1 VSLLSYNKQ
10 IGGDKMILKNKEKI
24 GQLGEQLKGL
34 YQSDL
39 GLYTALF
46 VDERP
51 VEKSKIPSGLYESM
65 HTLGIATGANEVR
78 STVRI
83 LNLDGAF
90 FATDHVSY
98 QGDEQS
104 EGMVMP
110 FHPENTYLS
119 NEMRIEGGESV
130 LEIGVG
136 SGVNSILAV
145 LRGAEK
151 VTALDVN
158 PRTFDYTRFNMAL
171 NRIEESKI
179 ELILNE
185 STSLD
190 DLLKP
195 VSGKRFD
202 YVITN
207 PPFEYGRDNDTQL
220 RNSSSGNDGLD
231 MIRAIVSQV
240 DDYLSP
246 TGRMQMVYFAP
257 GTEEGPTELVEVA
270 KSLREGSVEVKYREN
285 SMKTK
290 DFVDENVGSAIE
302 IPPEHEFYW
311 TGMLHY
317 AKENSGLNVISDG
330 IEQDWHLP
338 ISSTV
343 PMMEKHD
350 KIDVVYRGE
359 SK

>member
-1 VSLLSYNKQ
+1 
-10 IGGDKMILKNKEKI
+10 MILKNKEKI
-24 GQLGEQLKGL
+24 GQFGEQLKEI
-34 YQSDL
+34 YNDNL
-39 GLYTALF
+39 GLYKALF

-51 VEKSKIPSGLYESM
+51 VERSLISDELYDSM
-65 HTLGIATGANEVR
+65 SALGIATGSDEVR
-78 STVRI
+78 SNIRI

-98 QGDEQS
+98 QGNEQS

-110 FHPENTYLS
+110 FYPENTYLS
-119 NEMRIEGGESV
+119 DEMRIEGGESV
-130 LEIGVG
+130 LEIGIG

-145 LRGAEK
+145 LRGADK

-171 NRIEESKI
+171 NGVEESKI

-185 STSLD
+185 SMSLD

-195 VSGKRFD
+195 VSGKKFD

-207 PPFEYGRDNDTQL
+207 PPFEYGRDDETQL

-231 MIRAIVSQV
+231 MIRAIMAQV

-246 TGRMQMVYFAP
+246 VGRMQMVYFAP
-257 GTEEGPTELVEVA
+257 GTEEGPTELIEVA
-270 KSLREGSVEVKYREN
+270 KSLRDGSVEVKYREN

-290 DFVDENVGSAIE
+290 DFVDENVGTSIK
-302 IPPEHEFYW
+302 IPKEHEFYW

-317 AKENSGLNVISDG
+317 SKGDSGLKIIPDG
-330 IEQDWHLP
+330 LENDWHLP
-338 ISSTV
+338 ISSKV

-350 KIDVVYRGE
+350 QIDVVYRGE

>member
-1 VSLLSYNKQ
+1 
-10 IGGDKMILKNKEKI
+10 MILKNKEKI
-24 GQLGEQLKGL
+24 GQFGEQLKEL
-34 YQSDL
+34 YQNNL

-46 VDERP
+46 ADERP
-51 VEKSKIPSGLYESM
+51 VERSEIPTELYESI
-65 HTLGIATGANEVR
+65 HTLGIALGTNEVR
-78 STVRI
+78 SSVRI

-98 QGDEQS
+98 QGDEQN

-119 NEMRIEGGESV
+119 DEMRIEGGESV

-158 PRTFDYTRFNMAL
+158 PRTFDYTKFNMAL
-171 NRIEESKI
+171 NGVEESKI
-179 ELILNE
+179 ELILNQ

-190 DLLKP
+190 DLLVP
-195 VSGKRFD
+195 VNGRKFD

-207 PPFEYGRDNDTQL
+207 PPFEYGRDDETQL

-240 DDYLSP
+240 DDYLSAE
-246 TGRMQMVYFAP
+246 GRMQMVYFAP
-257 GTEEGPTELVEVA
+257 GTSEGPTELVKVVQGL
-270 KSLREGSVEVKYREN
+270 KDGSVEVKYREN

-302 IPPEHEFYW
+302 IPAEHEFYW

-317 AKENSGLNVISDG
+317 TKGNSGFDVIPDG
-330 IEQDWHLP
+330 TEQNWHLP
-338 ISSTV
+338 IGSTV